1 MAQTITQKILAS
13 AVGRDQVSPGEIL
26 QVPLDAVIGH
36 DTSVAVFRTLKKWG
50 IDQVFDPDKIYITAD
65 HFIPSPT
72 ADAAIQYKTLQEFMR
87 EYHIRNWFPWG
98 QGGICH
104 ALFPERGLVRPGML
118 IVGSD
123 SHTCTYG
130 ALGAFSCGM
139 GATDAAGAM
148 ALGETW
154 LKVPESIL
162 LRYSGKLP
170 ERVSGKDLILCA
182 LGLLGVEGAL
192 YRTLEFAGDTI
203 HSLGM
208 DGRFTMCNMAVE
220 AGAKNGIIAPDEV
233 TEAYVRERS
242 TVPYKVFASDPD
254 AEYASVHDID
264 VSSLTPL
271 VAAPYSPGNVVP
283 VSDLHGIRVD
293 QVVIGSCTNGRIQ
306 DLRDA
311 ASLIRGHRFAAGVRV
326 IVIPASQRI
335 YMQAMKEGLIETF
348 LEAGALIAPSTCG
361 PCFGGHMGL
370 LAPGEVCV
378 STTNRNFVS
387 RMGHRESQVYLSSP
401 FTAAASAIA
410 GEITDPRNI

>member
-50 IDQVFDPDKIYITAD
+50 IDQVFDPDKICITAD

-72 ADAAIQYKTLQEFMR
+72 ADAAIQYKTLQDFMQ

-104 ALFPERGLVRPGML
+104 ALFPERGLVRPGMI

-203 HSLGM
+203 HALDM

-242 TVPYKVFASDPD
+242 TVPYKVFAGDPD

-271 VAAPYSPGNVVP
+271 VAAPCSPGNVVP

-326 IVIPASQRI
+326 IVIPASQHI

>member
-1 MAQTITQKILAS
+1 MPQTITQKILAS
-13 AVGRDQVSPGEIL
+13 AVGKETVIPGEIL

-50 IDQVFDPDKIYITAD
+50 INKVFDPDKVYITAD

-72 ADAAIQYKTLQEFMR
+72 SDAAMQYKALQEFME

-104 ALFPERGLVRPGML
+104 ALFPERGLLRPGMV

-139 GATDAAGAM
+139 GSTDTAGAM

-154 LKVPESIL
+154 LKVPESIRL
-162 LRYSGKLP
+162 CYTGKLP
-170 ERVSGKDLILCA
+170 EKVTGKDLILYA
-182 LGLLGVEGAL
+182 LGRLGVEGAL
-192 YRTLEFAGDTI
+192 YRTLEFTGETI
-203 HSLGM
+203 HALDM
-208 DGRFTMCNMAVE
+208 DGRFTICNMAVE
-220 AGAKNGIIAPDEV
+220 AGAKSGIIEPDAI
-233 TEAYVRERS
+233 TEAYVRQRS
-242 TVPYKVFASDPD
+242 DAPYKVFTSDPD
-254 AEYASVHDID
+254 AEYTTSLDID
-264 VSSLTPL
+264 ASSLEPL
-271 VAAPYSPGNVVP
+271 AASPYSPGNVSP
-283 VSDLHGIRVD
+283 VSALPGIRVN

-311 ASLIRGHRFAAGVRV
+311 ASLLRGRKIAPGVRV
-326 IVIPASQRI
+326 LIIPASQRI
-335 YMQAMKEGLIETF
+335 YMQALQEGLIEVF

-387 RMGHRESQVYLSSP
+387 RMGHRESKVYLSSP
-401 FTAAASAIA
+401 FTAAASALT
-410 GEITDPRNI
+410 GELTDPRLI